1 MNKKTYNISGV
12 TCNHCVSKVKNALEQ
27 MEGVKKISFSDDNQK
42 INIQSNEDIRMVDM
56 NAKIETLGDYK
67 IL

>member
-1 MNKKTYNISGV
+1 MNEKTYNIAGV

-42 INIQSNEDIRMVDM
+42 ITIQSDEDMRVVDM
-56 NAKIETLGDYK
+56 NEKIETLGDYK